1 MNWLEEVVLMETAR
15 HYDDELIEF
24 GESVGCTFKKI
35 PMYRGVVTE
44 AFADETF
51 VYRDVGEMPDTFKMP
66 KEAHRRLALV
76 GSHFAIKQIVIA
88 EEIKSN
94 EIDWRHVAEVVGRAT
109 IGVLQ
114 GLAVVAG
121 ALTVAVL
128 SGDPKLIVIL
138 ADDSWVSIC
147 EWL

>member
-1 MNWLEEVVLMETAR
+1 MP
-15 HYDDELIEF
+15 
-24 GESVGCTFKKI
+24 ES
-35 PMYRGVVTE
+35 
-44 AFADETF
+44 
-51 VYRDVGEMPDTFKMP
+51 FKMP

-88 EEIKSN
+88 EELRSN